1 MLFCLCEIKGGIAM
15 NSHYPDEQEKHKFSP
30 TQTLR
35 LPYGPEPLQF
45 GNLYLPNTPGP
56 HPIAILIHGG
66 YWRARYGLEL
76 MIGLA
81 EDLATRGYAA
91 WNIEY
96 RRVGNPGGGWPGTL
110 LDVAFAADY
119 LRILAP
125 TYSLNLQRVVPIGHS
140 AGGHLALWLAARP
153 RIPFVAH
160 NSPLAGSQ
168 VSPSSN
174 YNEETATPTPLA
186 LTGVISLAGVVDLEL
201 AWRLNLSNGA
211 IIDLLGGGFN
221 DVPERYAAASPTA
234 LLPLG
239 VPQVLIH
246 GTSDAS
252 VPLQVSQAYTKAAK
266 SPNDPVTYI
275 ELEGVDHF
283 EVIDPNSSAWAIT
296 IEALQKLVGQGKEQ
310 MNMEEKIS
318 NNT

>member
-1 MLFCLCEIKGGIAM
+1 M
-15 NSHYPDEQEKHKFSP
+15 NSLNPGEQEKPKFSSIKP
-30 TQTLR
+30 LR
-35 LPYGPEPLQF
+35 VPYGPEPLQF
-45 GNLYLPNTPGP
+45 GDLYLPNTPGP
-56 HPIAILIHGG
+56 HPIVILIHGG
-66 YWRARYGLEL
+66 YWRARYGLDL

-110 LDVAFAADY
+110 LDVAIATDY

-153 RIPFVAH
+153 RIPIVAH

-168 VSPSSN
+168 VSPQTSN
-174 YNEETATPTPLA
+174 SEETTTPRPLA
-186 LTGVISLAGVVDLEL
+186 ITGAISLAGVVELEL

-211 IIDLLGGGFN
+211 VVDLLGGGFN

-246 GTSDAS
+246 GTNDAS

-266 SPNDPVTYI
+266 AVNDPVTYI

-283 EVIDPNSSAWAIT
+283 DVIDPNSNAWAIT
-296 IEALQKLVGQGKEQ
+296 IEALQKFVGQG
-310 MNMEEKIS
+310 
-318 NNT
+318 